1 MTLKTILLGIGL
13 SFIGIGAASAQD
25 VLDAMP
31 KRLAAEHVVRE
42 VSALTMANV
51 LKPEPV
57 AKKKSNPAGES
68 IVRTALQYIGA
79 RYRSGHSG
87 PNAFDCS
94 GFTSYVY
101 KKENISINRSS
112 RSQFTQGTPILTV
125 GELKKGDLVFFG
137 GSGSTRTIGHVGIV
151 TDVDPEGKTFNFVHA
166 SRTGVKVDSSSSA
179 YYSRRY
185 IGARRIVEE

>member
-42 VSALTMANV
+42 VSALTTANV

-68 IVRTALQYIGA
+68 IVRTARAIAAATAVLMLSTARVLQVTCIRKKTSASTAA
-79 RYRSGHSG
+79 R
-87 PNAFDCS
+87 
-94 GFTSYVY
+94 VL
-101 KKENISINRSS
+101 SS
-112 RSQFTQGTPILTV
+112 RRERLS
-125 GELKKGDLVFFG
+125 
-137 GSGSTRTIGHVGIV
+137 
-151 TDVDPEGKTFNFVHA
+151 
-166 SRTGVKVDSSSSA
+166 
-179 YYSRRY
+179 
-185 IGARRIVEE
+185 

>member
-1 MTLKTILLGIGL
+1 MTLKTILLGIGF

-87 PNAFDCS
+87 PKAFDCS

>member
-1 MTLKTILLGIGL
+1 MTLKTILLGIGF

-31 KRLAAEHVVRE
+31 KRLAAERVVRE

-57 AKKKSNPAGES
+57 AKKKSNPAGEN

-87 PNAFDCS
+87 PTAFDCS

-151 TDVDPEGKTFNFVHA
+151 TEVDPESKTFNFVHA

>member
-1 MTLKTILLGIGL
+1 MTLKTILLGIGF

>member
-42 VSALTMANV
+42 VSALTTVNV

-87 PNAFDCS
+87 PKAFDCS

>member
-13 SFIGIGAASAQD
+13 NFIGIGAASAQD
-25 VLDAMP
+25 GLDAMP
-31 KRLAAEHVVRE
+31 KRLAAELVVRE
-42 VSALTMANV
+42 VSALTTANV

-151 TDVDPEGKTFNFVHA
+151 TDVDPESKTFNFVHA

>member
-1 MTLKTILLGIGL
+1 MTLKTILLGIGF

-31 KRLAAEHVVRE
+31 KRLAAERVVRE

-57 AKKKSNPAGES
+57 AKKKSNPAGEN

-87 PNAFDCS
+87 PTAFDCS

-151 TDVDPEGKTFNFVHA
+151 TEVDPESKTFNFVHA
-166 SRTGVKVDSSSSA
+166 SLTGVKVDSSSSA

>member
-31 KRLAAEHVVRE
+31 KRLAAARVVRE

-151 TDVDPEGKTFNFVHA
+151 PDVDPEARTFNFVHA
-166 SRTGVKVDSSSSA
+166 SRTGVKVDSSASA

-185 IGARRIVEE
+185 IGARRSVEE

>member
-1 MTLKTILLGIGL
+1 MTLKTILLGIGFSL
-13 SFIGIGAASAQD
+13 IGIGAASAQD

-31 KRLAAEHVVRE
+31 KRLAAERVVRE

-57 AKKKSNPAGES
+57 AKKKNNPAGEN

-87 PNAFDCS
+87 PTAFDCS

-151 TDVDPEGKTFNFVHA
+151 TEVDPENKTFNFVHA

>member
-1 MTLKTILLGIGL
+1 MTLKTILLGIGF

-87 PNAFDCS
+87 PKAFDCS

-151 TDVDPEGKTFNFVHA
+151 TDVDPEGKTCNFVHA